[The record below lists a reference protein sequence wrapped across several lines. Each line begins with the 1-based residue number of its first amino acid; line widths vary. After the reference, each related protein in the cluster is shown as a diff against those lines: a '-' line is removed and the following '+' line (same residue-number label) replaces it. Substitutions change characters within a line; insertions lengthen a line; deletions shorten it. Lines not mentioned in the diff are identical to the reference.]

1 MAEWALGTVAWP
13 GRIEREQAKREVARG
28 LVHRATDGDVI
39 GVGSGSTSFL
49 AVLELGELVRSRH
62 LDLTAVPTSHEV
74 AAACAANGLRVA
86 SLRDVR
92 PDWAF
97 DGADEVDPVG
107 RVIKGRGG
115 AMLRERLVFAAA
127 VERHLLVDGSKLVDR
142 LGLRTAVPVEVVP
155 EAVTLVE
162 RWVHDAVAVRS
173 VAVRQAGGGKDGPV
187 VTEHG
192 NLVLDVAIDH
202 IEDSTDEALGRIP
215 GVVATG
221 LFIGFDYELHV
232 APSSST

>member
-1 MAEWALGTVAWP
+1 MADWGPTAASWP
-13 GRIEREQAKREVARG
+13 GAIAHEEAKREVARR
-28 LVHRATDGDVI
+28 LVERAGDGDVV

-49 AVLELGELVRSRH
+49 AVLELGRVARQRGLRLV
-62 LDLTAVPTSHEV
+62 AVPTSYEV

-127 VERHLLVDGSKLVDR
+127 GERHLLVDASKLVER
-142 LGLRTAVPVEVVP
+142 LGQRFAVPVEVVP

-162 RWVHDAVAVRS
+162 HTVRTALPVRS
-173 VAVRQAGGGKDGPV
+173 VALRSAGGGKDGPV
-187 VTEHG
+187 VTELG
-192 NLVLDVAIDH
+192 NLVLDVTLDDIGDG
-202 IEDSTDEALGRIP
+202 TDDELRRIP

-221 LFIGFDYELHV
+221 LFIGYDYQLHV
-232 APSSST
+232 AGR